1 MFIQEI
7 PIAFITIRALIPR
20 RTLLTPFHIT
30 KRTLEVVQ
38 EVSTGSIA
46 LLASAPTQADQAS
59 FDDTLEAMGRE
70 VGIERMWSRN
80 VGASI
85 TDFAGSSG
93 LIQEG
98 ILSMVAQQTVRGV
111 GAIQAMHNAD
121 PAKQRLLQEIV
132 KALVA

>member
-1 MFIQEI
+1 M
-7 PIAFITIRALIPR
+7 
-20 RTLLTPFHIT
+20 
-30 KRTLEVVQ
+30 Q

-59 FDDTLEAMGRE
+59 FDGALEAMGRE

-80 VGASI
+80 VKASI